1 MNSSSSSETTP
12 ELITGALT
20 AAAVQEAAAAQ
31 AAAAATTTP
40 TRTATT
46 SSSSSKTTKSGFS
59 VDASLDACGVG
70 DEQIIADLQKKC
82 FCSMKSEI
90 GCKTKQFK
98 TATTRTYLND
108 GAMEVIVGRAEAE
121 NGHRG
126 NFTAL
131 ATKVHRRRRDKGSN
145 NRQLKHATAQTTT

>member
-1 MNSSSSSETTP
+1 MNSSSSNETTP
-12 ELITGALT
+12 ALITGAPT
-20 AAAVQEAAAAQ
+20 AAAVQEAAASQA

-70 DEQIIADLQKKC
+70 DEQIMPT
-82 FCSMKSEI
+82 CSMKSEI

-131 ATKVHRRRRDKGSN
+131 ATKVHKRRRDKGSN